1 MKSKGDLKVVNMI
14 FSKQGSLKNK
24 IFLGIMI
31 PMAVVMIAIGILIGR
46 FMLSSTEEDV
56 TTTLA
61 SITDQSTN
69 NVNLLFKYASNYVN
83 QLSYNENILVYLNEV
98 NTREMTK
105 KHPLYRSVYN
115 SLKSIGESDD
125 NVFLAW
131 IANENANFY
140 LDNTG
145 FIPES
150 DYMIQIRPWY
160 LEAMSKEGITFTK
173 PYIEWATNKRVV
185 SAVKKLE
192 LKDGSHGFVVV
203 DFHLDYLKEIVDD
216 LPLKDKGQVFL
227 INQDGDL
234 VYSKSRGFIGSE
246 EVLDSGFKD
255 ELDKLDHQ
263 AMTRETIEWQGETFH
278 ITHEELSTSK
288 WHMIILISRD
298 EILNPVR
305 MFLIY
310 LTLILLLAYGLMGVL
325 ISKVIDTKLKP
336 IQALK
341 AYGENVAS
349 GHLDANPPDK
359 HQQRKDEMGSL
370 TEAYGMIAEDYKVKN
385 KKLESLSNQQ
395 YEAIQQQYHYILEK
409 EKIASLSTLV
419 SGVAHEIN
427 NPLGVSITTASFVE
441 EQVNKCLNALR
452 DNTLSQKAF
461 DLHMSNFIESTDM
474 LNENLTR
481 AANLVQQFKLISN
494 KQNLQ
499 MIDTIDLF
507 ETFEQVIK
515 SLKPMFKDKKIQ
527 IDNQLNKEIIMKTY
541 KGPLIQV
548 FGHLITNSLNHGFDK
563 DQVGKIQV
571 YCVQEG
577 NLLRI
582 YFEDDGKGIEEKI
595 MPHIFEPF
603 YTTDQLGENSGLG
616 LYIVHNLVN
625 QTLSGTIKSEARVDG
640 GVRFILTLPLNIKN

>member
-1 MKSKGDLKVVNMI
+1 MI

-56 TTTLA
+56 TTTLD
-61 SITDQSTN
+61 SIADQSTN
-69 NVNLLFKYASNYVN
+69 NVNLLFKYASNYVH
-83 QLSYNENILVYLNEV
+83 QLSYNENIIEYLNAV
-98 NTREMTK
+98 NTRDMIEN
-105 KHPLYRSVYN
+105 HPLYSSVFN
-115 SLKSIGESDD
+115 SLKSIGESDE

-131 IANENANFY
+131 IANEKANFY

-145 FIPES
+145 LIPES
-150 DYMIQIRPWY
+150 DYKIEIRPWY
-160 LEAMSKEGITFTK
+160 IEAMSSEGITFTK
-173 PYIEWATNKRVV
+173 PYVEWSTNKRVV
-185 SAVKKLE
+185 SAVKTLKLRD
-192 LKDGSHGFVVV
+192 KSHGFVVV
-203 DFHLDYLKEIVDD
+203 DFHLDRLNEIVED

-227 INQDGDL
+227 ISQDGDL

-246 EVLDSGFKD
+246 DTLDPSFKD

-263 AMTRETIEWQGETFH
+263 AKTLNTIEWQGETYH

-305 MFLIY
+305 MFLVY
-310 LTLILLLAYGLMGVL
+310 LAIILILAYGLMGIL
-325 ISKVIDTKLKP
+325 ISKVIKTKLKP

-349 GHLDANPPDK
+349 GNLDANPPDK
-359 HQQRKDEMGSL
+359 HQEREDEMASL
-370 TEAYGMIAEDYKVKN
+370 TEAYAMIAGVFKEKN
-385 KKLESLSNQQ
+385 EKLESLSNQQ

-409 EKIASLSTLV
+409 EKIASLSILV

-441 EQVNKCLNALR
+441 EQVNKCLTALR
-452 DNTLSQKAF
+452 ENTLSQKAF
-461 DLHMSNFIESTDM
+461 DLYMNNFLESTDM

-494 KQNLQ
+494 KQDLQ
-499 MIDTIDLF
+499 MVDTIDLF
-507 ETFEQVIK
+507 ETFEQVVK

-527 IDNQLNKEIIMKTY
+527 IENHLSKEIIMKTY

-548 FGHLITNSLNHGFDK
+548 FSHLITNSLNHGFDI
-563 DQVGKIQV
+563 DQVGMIEV
-571 YCVQEG
+571 YSEIEG

-582 YFEDDGKGIEEKI
+582 YFEDDGKGIGETV

-603 YTTDQLGENSGLG
+603 YTTDEMGQSSGLG

-625 QTLSGTIKSEARVDG
+625 QTLSGTIKSEARENS
-640 GVRFILTLPLNIKN
+640 GVRFTLTLPLNIKN

>member
-1 MKSKGDLKVVNMI
+1 MI

-31 PMAVVMIAIGILIGR
+31 PMAVVMVAIGILIGR

-56 TTTLA
+56 TSSLE
-61 SITDQSTN
+61 SIADQSTN

-83 QLSYNENILVYLNEV
+83 QLSYNENIIKYLNAV
-98 NTREMTK
+98 NTRDMIEN
-105 KHPLYRSVYN
+105 HPLYASVYN
-115 SLKSIGESDD
+115 SLKSIGDSDE

-131 IANENANFY
+131 IANEKANFY

-145 FIPES
+145 LIPDS
-150 DYMIQIRPWY
+150 DYNIKIRPWY
-160 LEAMSKEGITFTK
+160 IEAMSREGITFTK
-173 PYIEWATNKRVV
+173 PYVEWSTNKRVV
-185 SAVKKLE
+185 SAVKTLKLR
-192 LKDGSHGFVVV
+192 DGTHGFIVV
-203 DFHLDYLKEIVDD
+203 DFHLDRLNEIVAD

-246 EVLDSGFKD
+246 DTLEPSLKDDLDT
-255 ELDKLDHQ
+255 LDHQ
-263 AMTRETIEWQGETFH
+263 AKTHNTIEWQGETFH
-278 ITHEELSTSK
+278 ISHEELSTSK

-305 MFLIY
+305 MFLVY
-310 LTLILLLAYGLMGVL
+310 LTVILILAYGLMGVL
-325 ISKVIDTKLKP
+325 ISKVIQTKLKP

-349 GHLDANPPDK
+349 GNLDAKPPDK
-359 HQQRKDEMGSL
+359 HEEREDEMATL
-370 TEAYGMIAEDYKVKN
+370 TKAYAMIAEVFREKN
-385 KKLESLSNQQ
+385 EKLESLSNQQ

-409 EKIASLSTLV
+409 EKIASLSILV

-441 EQVNKCLNALR
+441 EQVNKCLTALR
-452 DNTLSQKAF
+452 ENTLSQKAF
-461 DLHMSNFIESTDM
+461 DLYMKNFLESTDM

-494 KQNLQ
+494 KQDLQ
-499 MIDTIDLF
+499 MVDTIDLF

-515 SLKPMFKDKKIQ
+515 SLKPMFKDKKIR
-527 IDNQLNKEIIMKTY
+527 IENHLSKDIIMKTY

-548 FGHLITNSLNHGFDK
+548 FSHLITNSLNHGFDK
-563 DQVGKIQV
+563 DQIGKIEV
-571 YCVQEG
+571 YCELEG

-582 YFEDDGKGIEEKI
+582 YFEDDGKGISETV

-603 YTTDQLGENSGLG
+603 YTTDQMGENSGLG

-625 QTLSGTIKSEARVDG
+625 QTLSGTIKSEARENR
-640 GVRFILTLPLNIKN
+640 GVRFTLTLPLNIKN